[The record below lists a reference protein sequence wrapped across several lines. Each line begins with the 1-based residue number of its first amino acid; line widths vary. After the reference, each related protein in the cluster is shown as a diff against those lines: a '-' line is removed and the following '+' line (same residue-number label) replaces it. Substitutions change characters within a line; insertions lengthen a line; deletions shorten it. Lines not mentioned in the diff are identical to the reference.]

1 VAREGV
7 GFEACI
13 QFVRKCSFGRRIDR
27 MCLVHGG
34 VATTGRDAIDDGAIS
49 LPWGGLVG

>member
-1 VAREGV
+1 
-7 GFEACI
+7 
-13 QFVRKCSFGRRIDR
+13 

-49 LPWGGLVG
+49 LPWGGLVGWRLFNRLAGRM